1 MNEIQHNISLD
12 DRARMILKLG
22 EDGLQRRRS
31 AAPPVSIVAC
41 EQGRGETLLERGN
54 HGDGR
59 FVERCH
65 GCAELYNSCHG
76 WVMLC
81 GGVVSVLY
89 IYLGSA
95 R

>member
-1 MNEIQHNISLD
+1 M
-12 DRARMILKLG
+12 
-22 EDGLQRRRS
+22 
-31 AAPPVSIVAC
+31 AAPRDVLFTIRALGLGLINSNSTVGNCISVASGRHAC
-41 EQGRGETLLERGN
+41 EQGSGETLLDRGN

-76 WVMLC
+76 CVMLC

>member
-1 MNEIQHNISLD
+1 MAVPRDVLFTIRALGLINSNSTVGNCISVASG
-12 DRARMILKLG
+12 RH
-22 EDGLQRRRS
+22 
-31 AAPPVSIVAC
+31 AC

-65 GCAELYNSCHG
+65 GRAERCPLYNSCHG